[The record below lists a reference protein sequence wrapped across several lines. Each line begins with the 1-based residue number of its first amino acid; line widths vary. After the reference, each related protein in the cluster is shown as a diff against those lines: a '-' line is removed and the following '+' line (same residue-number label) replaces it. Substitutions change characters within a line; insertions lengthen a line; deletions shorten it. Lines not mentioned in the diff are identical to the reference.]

1 MPKKKKQPTTNK
13 NKVVSKVRTNNNEG
27 SIFKRSSDGLWVGSI
42 TVGYDDKGRQ
52 VKKVVYGK
60 NRATV
65 AKKMFDISG
74 RIKSNSY
81 EIVEKRTFGE
91 LMGEWLMVFKKSS
104 VTPRTFEGIIRN
116 YKLHIEPQVGNMKVY
131 EIDTYVVQ
139 RVINNMIDKDY
150 SVNTIKKIKHLMSQF
165 FEYAIDNKWV
175 TQNPVNK
182 VKVRAHDKVSNSEK
196 YKALTPE
203 VRVRFLEALA
213 KDDGNFI
220 KPLCVCLMFG
230 GLRVGEALALKWQ
243 NVNFETK
250 TLKVERAITTIPKFD
265 NEGNVTS
272 RLTVVGDTKTAC
284 SVREIPIAD
293 IIVETLKEWREKQ
306 KERQKSNPRVTAD
319 LTANTA
325 YIFSNDDGSVRT
337 YYGCRKLFDGWKRRH
352 QLTKCNIHFHG
363 LRHTFSNMLFEMN
376 ENPKV
381 IQQLLGHKDVKTTIT
396 VYNNVNSDYV
406 KESTNRLNDRLNENE
421 ILRKQNNQNKEEQE
435 EKKSNL
441 GNLSDE
447 DFDLMLEEMLKER
460 KERKRKREK
469 DFEM

>member
-1 MPKKKKQPTTNK
+1 MPRKKKQPTTNK

-182 VKVRAHDKVSNSEK
+182 VKVRAHDKVGNSEK

-230 GLRVGEALALKWQ
+230 GLRIGEALALKWR

-306 KERQKSNPRVTAD
+306 KDRQKSNPRVTAD

-381 IQQLLGHKDVKTTIT
+381 IQQLLGHRDVKTTIT
-396 VYNNVNSDYV
+396 VYNSVNSEYV
-406 KESTNRLNDRLNENE
+406 REATDRLNTKIQEH
-421 ILRKQNNQNKEEQE
+421 EQE
-435 EKKSNL
+435 RKIEQDIDDD
-441 GNLSDE
+441 LSDE
-447 DFDLMLEEMLKER
+447 KIECQIRELEKLQER
-460 KERKRKREK
+460 ICGRKEK

>member
-1 MPKKKKQPTTNK
+1 MPRKKKQPTTNK

-150 SVNTIKKIKHLMSQF
+150 SVNTIKKIKHLISQF

-182 VKVRAHDKVSNSEK
+182 VKVRAHDKVGNSEK

-230 GLRVGEALALKWQ
+230 GLRIGEALALKWR
-243 NVNFETK
+243 NVDFETK

-306 KERQKSNPRVTAD
+306 KDRQKSNPRVTAD

-352 QLTKCNIHFHG
+352 
-363 LRHTFSNMLFEMN
+363 
-376 ENPKV
+376 
-381 IQQLLGHKDVKTTIT
+381 
-396 VYNNVNSDYV
+396 
-406 KESTNRLNDRLNENE
+406 
-421 ILRKQNNQNKEEQE
+421 
-435 EKKSNL
+435 
-441 GNLSDE
+441 
-447 DFDLMLEEMLKER
+447 
-460 KERKRKREK
+460 
-469 DFEM
+469 